1 MLIEKYYEGNI
12 AELERRAE
20 MEKLIKDYSFKNK
33 KTLRE
38 IVKLTWTDSI

>member
-1 MLIEKYYEGNI
+1 MKSRNGEVNN
-12 AELERRAE
+12 
-20 MEKLIKDYSFKNK
+20 DYSFKNK